1 MEQFCPWEQ
10 AQYFIYSDNIPTL
23 FFYSHIPAII
33 IALLVGFLVFY
44 KSNKS
49 GVGVT
54 LLLITL
60 LFSIWSIFDLILWAT
75 NRPDIVMFFWSLQI
89 LIEPLIYLLGFYL
102 TYLFITN
109 KDLGFK
115 AKLLGLALYS
125 PIVFLLPSA
134 YNLVGVELVYC
145 TAIEGVVAQYFTY
158 IVELVFI
165 ISIFVLTDRE
175 YRKNISRKRE
185 ILTFGLGVVAFLLA
199 FSWGNL
205 IGSFTDNWTLA
216 QFGLIG
222 MPIFVAFLA
231 YLIVKFHTFNIK
243 LIATQVLMV
252 SLWFLVLGI
261 LFIRNIN
268 NVRVVTLF
276 TLFLV
281 TVVGYLLVKSVKKE
295 IERKEE
301 LAKLNIE
308 LQDSIKQRESLV
320 HLVTHKVKGSF
331 TRSKYIFA
339 GIIDGTF
346 GIVSPS
352 IKKYAEQGLES
363 DNMGIETV
371 DLVLNADNLQKGTV
385 KYDMK
390 SIDFKEIVLKAIEEK
405 RGPIEMKGL
414 KIENTIKD
422 GNYTILGDTFWLK
435 EAVHNL
441 IENSI
446 QYTKTGGIVVG
457 LSDGNGKVVLSV
469 KDTGVG
475 INDEDK
481 KSLFTEGG
489 RGRDSVKINVDST
502 GYGLYTVK
510 LVVEAHK
517 GRVWAQSEG
526 TCKGSTFYVELDAVA
541 QEREAS
547 PHMSQIIP
555 AIFLCVP

>member
-475 INDEDK
+475 INEEDK
-481 KSLFTEGG
+481 KNLFTEGG
-489 RGRDSVKINVDST
+489 RGRNSVKINVDST

-526 TCKGSTFYVELDAVA
+526 TGKGSTFYVELDAVA
-541 QEREAS
+541 
-547 PHMSQIIP
+547 
-555 AIFLCVP
+555 

>member
-489 RGRDSVKINVDST
+489 RERDSVKINVDST

-526 TCKGSTFYVELDAVA
+526 TGKGSTFYVELDAVA
-541 QEREAS
+541 
-547 PHMSQIIP
+547 
-555 AIFLCVP
+555 

>member
-1 MEQFCPWEQ
+1 
-10 AQYFIYSDNIPTL
+10 
-23 FFYSHIPAII
+23 
-33 IALLVGFLVFY
+33 
-44 KSNKS
+44 
-49 GVGVT
+49 
-54 LLLITL
+54 
-60 LFSIWSIFDLILWAT
+60 
-75 NRPDIVMFFWSLQI
+75 
-89 LIEPLIYLLGFYL
+89 
-102 TYLFITN
+102 
-109 KDLGFK
+109 
-115 AKLLGLALYS
+115 
-125 PIVFLLPSA
+125 
-134 YNLVGVELVYC
+134 
-145 TAIEGVVAQYFTY
+145 
-158 IVELVFI
+158 
-165 ISIFVLTDRE
+165 
-175 YRKNISRKRE
+175 
-185 ILTFGLGVVAFLLA
+185 
-199 FSWGNL
+199 
-205 IGSFTDNWTLA
+205 
-216 QFGLIG
+216 
-222 MPIFVAFLA
+222 
-231 YLIVKFHTFNIK
+231 
-243 LIATQVLMV
+243 MV

-526 TCKGSTFYVELDAVA
+526 TGKGSTFYVELDAVA
-541 QEREAS
+541 
-547 PHMSQIIP
+547 
-555 AIFLCVP
+555 

>member
-489 RGRDSVKINVDST
+489 R
-502 GYGLYTVK
+502 
-510 LVVEAHK
+510 
-517 GRVWAQSEG
+517 
-526 TCKGSTFYVELDAVA
+526 
-541 QEREAS
+541 
-547 PHMSQIIP
+547 
-555 AIFLCVP
+555 

>member
-109 KDLGFK
+109 KDIGFK

-165 ISIFVLTDRE
+165 MSIFVLTDRE

-390 SIDFKEIVLKAIEEK
+390 SIDFKEIVIKAIEEK

-414 KIENTIKD
+414 KIENTIK
-422 GNYTILGDTFWLK
+422 NHEKENMYNVMGDAFWLK
-435 EAVHNL
+435 EAIHNL

-457 LSDGNGKVVLSV
+457 LSDGNGKVILSV

-475 INDEDK
+475 INEEDK
-481 KSLFTEGG
+481 KNLFTEGG

-526 TCKGSTFYVELDAVA
+526 TGKGSTFYVELNAVA
-541 QEREAS
+541 
-547 PHMSQIIP
+547 
-555 AIFLCVP
+555 

>member
-102 TYLFITN
+102 
-109 KDLGFK
+109 
-115 AKLLGLALYS
+115 
-125 PIVFLLPSA
+125 
-134 YNLVGVELVYC
+134 
-145 TAIEGVVAQYFTY
+145 TY

-526 TCKGSTFYVELDAVA
+526 TGKGSTFYVELDAVA
-541 QEREAS
+541 
-547 PHMSQIIP
+547 
-555 AIFLCVP
+555 

>member
-320 HLVTHKVKGSF
+320 HLVTHKVKGS
-331 TRSKYIFA
+331 
-339 GIIDGTF
+339 
-346 GIVSPS
+346 
-352 IKKYAEQGLES
+352 
-363 DNMGIETV
+363 
-371 DLVLNADNLQKGTV
+371 LVRN
-385 KYDMK
+385 
-390 SIDFKEIVLKAIEEK
+390 
-405 RGPIEMKGL
+405 
-414 KIENTIKD
+414 
-422 GNYTILGDTFWLK
+422 
-435 EAVHNL
+435 
-441 IENSI
+441 
-446 QYTKTGGIVVG
+446 
-457 LSDGNGKVVLSV
+457 
-469 KDTGVG
+469 
-475 INDEDK
+475 
-481 KSLFTEGG
+481 
-489 RGRDSVKINVDST
+489 
-502 GYGLYTVK
+502 
-510 LVVEAHK
+510 
-517 GRVWAQSEG
+517 
-526 TCKGSTFYVELDAVA
+526 
-541 QEREAS
+541 
-547 PHMSQIIP
+547 
-555 AIFLCVP
+555 IFLPE

>member
-517 GRVWAQSEG
+517 GRVWAESAG
-526 TCKGSTFYVELDAVA
+526 VNKGSTFYMELPV
-541 QEREAS
+541 Q
-547 PHMSQIIP
+547 
-555 AIFLCVP
+555 

>member
-526 TCKGSTFYVELDAVA
+526 TGKGSTFYVELDAVA
-541 QEREAS
+541 
-547 PHMSQIIP
+547 
-555 AIFLCVP
+555 